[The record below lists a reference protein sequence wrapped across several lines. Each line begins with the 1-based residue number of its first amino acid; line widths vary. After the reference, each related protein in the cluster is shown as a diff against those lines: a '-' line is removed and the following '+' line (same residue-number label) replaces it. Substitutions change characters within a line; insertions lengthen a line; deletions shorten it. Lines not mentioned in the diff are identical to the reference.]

1 MRVLRGTLTFVL
13 GMVIGIILFVLAIGG
28 AVVVIGTQTTVG
40 QLQDNFT
47 QEGPIAPDSKLYGQ
61 TILDAVKSVI
71 SDMQNMDSLTLKT
84 LYEHYG
90 LSVLNGISGIDFT
103 TKDFYNA
110 PVNQLL
116 SDLSIVVNS
125 FTLSD
130 ISGLAD
136 VDFSEYGLP
145 VLDENLDNNIKTAID
160 NIMSSFKGDLSVRK
174 IKNDFGIDIG
184 VNDNALIAAIQDVS
198 LSSFGQVVNALTL
211 DKLLDVDSDSF
222 IFKGENR
229 VYVKVDEYQ
238 AVSKAELKNANYS
251 PAVGVETFIAG
262 ANDTDNDGTTDTL
275 VEKELRYVVKSVKA
289 EDGSVSDQYVVDNSC
304 YGEQFNADET
314 DKTFYRHVEYKVP
327 TSAQHDVNKLY
338 VLAYANRIASIKGAN
353 FTLRTKGFAP
363 LNDFVKS
370 APSISGTKVVIN
382 DARYKLENGSYENSD
397 VYYVMDET
405 LTKDSMLRTLDEGEN
420 AGSRKPFLRIHK
432 GTSATLLQIVSNMS
446 VVELQDADG
455 LLDSLTIGDVVDT
468 DKEGTAMAIKSL
480 KDCKLSEIGTEINN
494 LKIDELI
501 KIDDASAPIM
511 KALAKRG
518 CTLDDLDT
526 VADSLTIGE
535 VMDIEFDSYVEDAN
549 GAYIAEQILVPY
561 NKYAHDE
568 AAPRFEKRADG
579 SFTDAAS
586 GATGENIYI
595 KVPRYRLYN
604 PDTDAGHTRYNLTQE
619 GSTALALQQMARRGY
634 TLDQIGT
641 QLNNMFF
648 DELIRIKETDSV
660 LMKSLS
666 KKDATLDNLGSVV
679 DELKI
684 DEVIEIDEH
693 SSRIMKSLAAR
704 DCLVKDLGTVSD
716 DLTLAETV
724 DINFYKYEPTPA
736 GTTGKFVKIVEED
749 NYAFYDGNEFFE
761 GAERY
766 NKINGTYV
774 SAADGKFVK
783 SVHFTLYNPAEH
795 RGLATYNRVTDAGT
809 LGYEPSSAVLQRMA
823 YSTLGEFSSA
833 FDALSLGDV
842 MDIDIDVLTR
852 DDTTEGGTSYFY
864 YDSTNKLF
872 KRQGA
877 DFDATSVD
885 SKLQNFKVVAEGESS
900 SVIKRLAYVPVNN
913 LSGAMEIVM
922 KDMLLS
928 ELIDVYEFS
937 MVSEIRND
945 YTTNPPANSEI
956 KKEDRFIVAP
966 VGADEVLDKDGN
978 IVETKPYTFVYDKTG
993 KYIKRSYRFVEAD
1006 VTTLTKTA
1014 TKTFSYQ
1021 NTSDILDLI
1030 PGKIYYK
1037 GTKNGNVEYV
1047 NNYALCIYVQSK
1059 SSSPSDKL
1067 YKRVEGTGENTQTVD
1082 AYDNTSENLYVL
1094 VNGKY
1099 VKYNPNDLSHLGEK
1113 IYTKETGTFF
1123 VEKSTP
1129 GVDGDSSYAC
1139 HAADV
1144 FYTKQYCENI
1154 YIKNNGG
1161 AYVIINGKAVAYDS
1175 TLHGDAVR
1183 YTAVMGY
1190 LAQANEVYQT
1200 SDEVVYHDP
1209 IASIALRVTVEN
1221 EKSEAVLR
1229 MLARDEVTIANIN
1242 DVVKDATISDLME
1255 VTEGSLFY
1263 DFKDSKLN
1271 NLSGDVEDAFAKMT
1285 MGQLMVYASITD
1297 IDKDVK
1303 AAIAPITLDN
1313 FFRSLTFSSTA
1324 GIVIDL
1330 EKAYGYGA

>member
-1 MRVLRGTLTFVL
+1 
-13 GMVIGIILFVLAIGG
+13 
-28 AVVVIGTQTTVG
+28 
-40 QLQDNFT
+40 
-47 QEGPIAPDSKLYGQ
+47 
-61 TILDAVKSVI
+61 
-71 SDMQNMDSLTLKT
+71 
-84 LYEHYG
+84 
-90 LSVLNGISGIDFT
+90 
-103 TKDFYNA
+103 
-110 PVNQLL
+110 
-116 SDLSIVVNS
+116 
-125 FTLSD
+125 
-130 ISGLAD
+130 
-136 VDFSEYGLP
+136 
-145 VLDENLDNNIKTAID
+145 
-160 NIMSSFKGDLSVRK
+160 
-174 IKNDFGIDIG
+174 
-184 VNDNALIAAIQDVS
+184 
-198 LSSFGQVVNALTL
+198 
-211 DKLLDVDSDSF
+211 
-222 IFKGENR
+222 
-229 VYVKVDEYQ
+229 
-238 AVSKAELKNANYS
+238 
-251 PAVGVETFIAG
+251 
-262 ANDTDNDGTTDTL
+262 
-275 VEKELRYVVKSVKA
+275 
-289 EDGSVSDQYVVDNSC
+289 
-304 YGEQFNADET
+304 
-314 DKTFYRHVEYKVP
+314 
-327 TSAQHDVNKLY
+327 
-338 VLAYANRIASIKGAN
+338 
-353 FTLRTKGFAP
+353 
-363 LNDFVKS
+363 
-370 APSISGTKVVIN
+370 
-382 DARYKLENGSYENSD
+382 
-397 VYYVMDET
+397 
-405 LTKDSMLRTLDEGEN
+405 
-420 AGSRKPFLRIHK
+420 
-432 GTSATLLQIVSNMS
+432 
-446 VVELQDADG
+446 
-455 LLDSLTIGDVVDT
+455 
-468 DKEGTAMAIKSL
+468 
-480 KDCKLSEIGTEINN
+480 
-494 LKIDELI
+494 
-501 KIDDASAPIM
+501 
-511 KALAKRG
+511 
-518 CTLDDLDT
+518 
-526 VADSLTIGE
+526 
-535 VMDIEFDSYVEDAN
+535 
-549 GAYIAEQILVPY
+549 
-561 NKYAHDE
+561 
-568 AAPRFEKRADG
+568 
-579 SFTDAAS
+579 
-586 GATGENIYI
+586 
-595 KVPRYRLYN
+595 
-604 PDTDAGHTRYNLTQE
+604 
-619 GSTALALQQMARRGY
+619 
-634 TLDQIGT
+634 
-641 QLNNMFF
+641 MFF

-724 DINFYKYEPTPA
+724 DIKFYKYEPAPA

-852 DDTTEGGTSYFY
+852 DDTAEVGTSYFY

-1082 AYDNTSENLYVL
+1082 AYDNTSGNLYVL

-1113 IYTKETGTFF
+1113 IYTKQPGTCF

-1129 GVDGDSSYAC
+1129 GVVTRLTLATLRTCSTPSNTVKISISKTT
-1139 HAADV
+1139 AAH
-1144 FYTKQYCENI
+1144 
-1154 YIKNNGG
+1154 
-1161 AYVIINGKAVAYDS
+1161 
-1175 TLHGDAVR
+1175 TL
-1183 YTAVMGY
+1183 
-1190 LAQANEVYQT
+1190 
-1200 SDEVVYHDP
+1200 
-1209 IASIALRVTVEN
+1209 
-1221 EKSEAVLR
+1221 
-1229 MLARDEVTIANIN
+1229 
-1242 DVVKDATISDLME
+1242 
-1255 VTEGSLFY
+1255 
-1263 DFKDSKLN
+1263 
-1271 NLSGDVEDAFAKMT
+1271 
-1285 MGQLMVYASITD
+1285 
-1297 IDKDVK
+1297 
-1303 AAIAPITLDN
+1303 
-1313 FFRSLTFSSTA
+1313 
-1324 GIVIDL
+1324 
-1330 EKAYGYGA
+1330 

>member
-47 QEGPIAPDSKLYGQ
+47 QEGPIASDSKLYGQ

-71 SDMQNMDSLTLKT
+71 NDMQNMDSLTLKT

-90 LSVLNGISGIDFT
+90 LSILNGISGIDFT

-116 SDLSIVVNS
+116 SDLSIIVNS
-125 FTLSD
+125 FTLED

-136 VDFSEYGLP
+136 VDFSTYNLP
-145 VLDENLDNNIKTAID
+145 ILNDNLDNNIKTAID
-160 NIMSSFKGDLSVRK
+160 NIMSSFNGDLSVRK

-184 VNDNALIAAIQDVS
+184 VNDNNLIAAIQDVS

-222 IFKGENR
+222 IFKGENQ

-251 PAVGVETFIAG
+251 PALGVETFIAG
-262 ANDTDNDGTTDTL
+262 AKDTDNDGTTDTL

-304 YGEQFNADET
+304 YADNFNADET
-314 DKTFYRHVEYKVP
+314 EKTFYRHVEYKTP
-327 TSAQHDVNKLY
+327 TSAHQDVNKLY
-338 VLAYANRIASIKGAN
+338 VVTYANRIASINGAN
-353 FTLRTKGFAP
+353 FTLRTKGFA
-363 LNDFVKS
+363 LLTDFVKS
-370 APSISGTKVVIN
+370 VPAISGTKVVIN
-382 DARYKLENGSYENSD
+382 EARYKLENGSYEDSD

-420 AGSRKPFLRIHK
+420 AGSRKAFLRIHK

-501 KIDDASAPIM
+501 EIDDESAPIM

-549 GAYIAEQILVPY
+549 GAYIAEQIFVLY

-579 SFTDAAS
+579 SFTEAAS
-586 GATGENIYI
+586 GATGENIYV
-595 KVPRYRLYN
+595 KVLRYRLY
-604 PDTDAGHTRYNLTQE
+604 DETIDGTTAQRYRLTQE
-619 GSTALALQQMARRGY
+619 GATALALQQMARRGY

-648 DELIRIKETDSV
+648 DELVRIKETDSV

-666 KKDATLDNLGSVV
+666 KKDATLDNLGQVV

-724 DINFYKYEPTPA
+724 DINFYKYELAPA
-736 GTTGKFVKIVEED
+736 GTMGKFVKIVEED
-749 NYAFYDGNEFFE
+749 NYAFYDGNEFFD
-761 GAERY
+761 GAQRY
-766 NKINGTYV
+766 DKVNGSYTP
-774 SAADGKFVK
+774 AADGKFVK
-783 SVHFTLYNPAEH
+783 AVYFTLYNPAEH
-795 RGLATYNRVTDAGT
+795 RGLATYNRVTDEAT

-833 FDALSLGDV
+833 FDKLSLGDV
-842 MDIDIDVLTR
+842 MDIDIDILTR
-852 DDTTEGGTSYFY
+852 DDTAVEGTSYFY
-864 YDSTNKLF
+864 YDSVNKLF

-885 SKLQNFKVVAEGESS
+885 SALQNFKVVSEGESS
-900 SVIKRLAYVPVNN
+900 SVIKRLAYVPVND
-913 LSGAMEIVM
+913 LSDAMEIVM

-937 MVSEIRND
+937 TISEIRND

-956 KKEDRFIVAP
+956 KKEDRFIVTP
-966 VGADEVLDKDGN
+966 VGKDEVLDEDGN
-978 IVETKPYTFVYDKTG
+978 IVGTKPYTFVYDKTG
-993 KYIKRSYRFVEAD
+993 KYIKRAYRFVEAD
-1006 VTTLTKTA
+1006 VTTLTKVA

-1021 NTSDILDLI
+1021 NTSDISDLI

-1037 GTKNGNVEYV
+1037 GTKDGNVEYV
-1047 NNYALCIYVQSK
+1047 NNYALCVYVK
-1059 SSSPSDKL
+1059 PSSGKL
-1067 YKRVEGTGENTQTVD
+1067 YKRVENGTGENSQTVD
-1082 AYDNTSENLYVL
+1082 AYDNTSGNLYVI

-1099 VKYNPNDLSHLGEK
+1099 VEYDPNNLSHLGEK
-1113 IYTKETGTFF
+1113 IYIKETGNFF

-1139 HAADV
+1139 HSSDV

-1154 YIKNNGG
+1154 YIKNDGG
-1161 AYVIINGKAVAYDS
+1161 EYVIINGKAIAYDS

-1183 YTAVMGY
+1183 YTAVVGY

-1209 IASIALRVTVEN
+1209 IESIALRVTVET

-1271 NLSGDVEDAFAKMT
+1271 DLSGDVEDAFADMT
-1285 MGQLMVYASITD
+1285 MEKLMVYASITD

-1303 AAIAPITLDN
+1303 AAIAPITLKN
-1313 FFRSLTFSSTA
+1313 FFRSLTFSTTA

-1330 EKAYGYGA
+1330 EKAYGYDA

>member
-47 QEGPIAPDSKLYGQ
+47 QEGPIAPDSNLYGQ

-116 SDLSIVVNS
+116 NDLSIVVNS

-160 NIMSSFKGDLSVRK
+160 NIMGSFNGDLSVRK

-184 VNDNALIAAIQDVS
+184 VNDNALIAAVQDVS

-370 APSISGTKVVIN
+370 VPSISGTKVVIN

-501 KIDDASAPIM
+501 KID
-511 KALAKRG
+511 
-518 CTLDDLDT
+518 
-526 VADSLTIGE
+526 
-535 VMDIEFDSYVEDAN
+535 
-549 GAYIAEQILVPY
+549 
-561 NKYAHDE
+561 
-568 AAPRFEKRADG
+568 
-579 SFTDAAS
+579 
-586 GATGENIYI
+586 
-595 KVPRYRLYN
+595 
-604 PDTDAGHTRYNLTQE
+604 
-619 GSTALALQQMARRGY
+619 
-634 TLDQIGT
+634 
-641 QLNNMFF
+641 
-648 DELIRIKETDSV
+648 
-660 LMKSLS
+660 
-666 KKDATLDNLGSVV
+666 
-679 DELKI
+679 
-684 DEVIEIDEH
+684 EH

-724 DINFYKYEPTPA
+724 DIKFYKYEPAPA

-783 SVHFTLYNPAEH
+783 SVYFTLYNPAEH

-877 DFDATSVD
+877 DFDITSTD

-1006 VTTLTKTA
+1006 VTALTRTA

-1021 NTSDILDLI
+1021 NTSDIHDLI

-1067 YKRVEGTGENTQTVD
+1067 YKRVENGTGENTQTVD
-1082 AYDNTSENLYVL
+1082 TYDNTSGNLYVL

-1099 VKYNPNDLSHLGEK
+1099 VEYNPNDLSHLGEK
-1113 IYTKETGTFF
+1113 IYIKETGTFF

-1139 HAADV
+1139 HSADV

-1154 YIKNNGG
+1154 YIKNNVGE
-1161 AYVIINGKAVAYDS
+1161 YVIVNGKAVAYDS

-1303 AAIAPITLDN
+1303 AAIASITLDN